1 MNSQFNVNQGS
12 DKVMVELT
20 VSEAMALTGVRFN
33 QNPQVK
39 AEARRKVHK
48 VLESQLRLSKKDT
61 IDYQLLV

>member
-20 VSEAMALTGVRFN
+20 VNEAMALTGVRFN

-39 AEARRKVHK
+39 AEARRKLHQA
-48 VLESQLRLSKKDT
+48 LDNQLNLNKKDA
-61 IDYQLLV
+61 IDYRLLV